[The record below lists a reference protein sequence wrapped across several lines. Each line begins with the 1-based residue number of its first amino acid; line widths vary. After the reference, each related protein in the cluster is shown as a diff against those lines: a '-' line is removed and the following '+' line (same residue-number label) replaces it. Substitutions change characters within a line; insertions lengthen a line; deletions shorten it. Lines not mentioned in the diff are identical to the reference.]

1 VEGNVPF
8 TRLQNKGV
16 RGHAVGVQEMLEG
29 RALLPIVML
38 GVVRYA
44 QDVLDDGQE
53 QNGAADRIE
62 SPTKPRSLRRIAAET
77 KDAGVNNVGSESR
90 LRYGS

>member
-1 VEGNVPF
+1 
-8 TRLQNKGV
+8 
-16 RGHAVGVQEMLEG
+16 MLEG
-29 RALLPIVML
+29 RVLRALPPFVML

-77 KDAGVNNVGSESR
+77 KNLGVNDIGIQDPSIS
-90 LRYGS
+90 